1 MIHLVFFVVMI
12 ILHYSKKVRLSSQW
26 VMIATVCLLSFDIW
40 SISAIFSVQSLAANI
55 FSILTSLAG
64 LYAFV
69 YQNIYPSDN
78 WSFNRYYTEKAKKL
92 IGGRRL
98 VISGLCGTIA
108 GVVCSAIG
116 IALLSA
122 IGISIFGMEKDALS
136 AVTIATAGMNFVLG
150 ILGAAVAMV
159 IAVFGL
165 GAFLLGDIMLTNG
178 LIRSHLALYAKSDR
192 KASAIVLSSVPLVN
206 IVYSFFCLKESK
218 GQLRAEELY
227 AEELAKR
234 RI

>member
-1 MIHLVFFVVMI
+1 MI
-12 ILHYSKKVRLSSQW
+12 ILHYSKKVRLSSLW
-26 VMIATVCLLSFDIW
+26 VMIITVCLLSFDIW
-40 SISAIFSVQSLAANI
+40 SITAIFSVQTLAANI
-55 FSILTSLAG
+55 MGILTSLAG

-98 VISGLCGTIA
+98 IISGLCGTIA
-108 GVVCSAIG
+108 GVVCSAVG

-122 IGISIFGMEKDALS
+122 IGISIFGMETDALS
-136 AVTIATAGMNFVLG
+136 AVTIATAGMNFIFG

-192 KASAIVLSSVPLVN
+192 KAAAIVLSSVPLVN
-206 IVYSFFCLKESK
+206 IVYAFFCLKESK

>member
-1 MIHLVFFVVMI
+1 MNLVFFIVMI
-12 ILHYSKKVRLSSQW
+12 ILHYCKNVRLSSQW
-26 VMIATVCLLSFDIW
+26 VMIITICLLSVDIW
-40 SISAIFSVQSLAANI
+40 SISAMFSVQSFLANI
-55 FSILTSLAG
+55 LGILASLAG

-69 YQNIYPSDN
+69 YQNVYPSDN

-98 VISGLCGTIA
+98 TISGLCGTIA
-108 GVVCSAIG
+108 GVICSAIG
-116 IALLSA
+116 IAMLSA
-122 IGISIFGMEKDALS
+122 IGISIFGMDKDALS

-150 ILGAAVAMV
+150 VLGAVVAMI
-159 IAVFGL
+159 IATFGL
-165 GAFLLGDIMLTNG
+165 GAFLLGNIMLTNG
-178 LIRSHLALYAKSDR
+178 LIRSHIALYAKSDR
-192 KASAIVLSSVPLVN
+192 KAAVIVLSSVPLVN

-218 GQLRAEELY
+218 GQLKAEELY

>member
-1 MIHLVFFVVMI
+1 MNLVFFVVMI

-26 VMIATVCLLSFDIW
+26 VMIITVFLLSIDIW
-40 SISAIFSVQSLAANI
+40 SISAMFSVQSFLANI
-55 FSILTSLAG
+55 LGILASLAG

-98 VISGLCGTIA
+98 IISGLCGSIA
-108 GVVCSAIG
+108 GVICSVIG
-116 IALLSA
+116 IAMLSA
-122 IGISIFGMEKDALS
+122 IGISIFGMDKDALS
-136 AVTIATAGMNFVLG
+136 AVTIATAGMNFILG
-150 ILGAAVAMV
+150 ILGAAVAMIV
-159 IAVFGL
+159 AVFGM
-165 GAFLLGDIMLTNG
+165 GALLLGDIMLTNG

-218 GQLRAEELY
+218 GQLKAEELY